1 MFAIGDSNNGYDK
14 ESEFVSKL
22 ISTIPNHRQLEY
34 LETEYYTF
42 VHYGLNTH
50 AGVVGWGSGNV
61 PPEVFNP
68 PKVDTDQWCE
78 TFKASGSKGV
88 ILTAKHHDGFC
99 LWQTD
104 TTNYSV
110 ASSPYQGGQGDVV
123 KQLAE
128 SCKKYGLK
136 LGIYLSPWDRHE
148 PTYGTNAYNDFF
160 KRQLTELLDGRYG
173 DVFSVWFDGARGE
186 DTPVDKDFEYD
197 WQGIKQLV
205 HELQPNAVTCIMGDD
220 VRWVGNEAGK
230 ARKSEWSVVSSG
242 TQNPDK
248 IAELSQKNPAMA
260 KKLQKAN
267 RNEDLGSRELLS
279 LYDNYVFYPAEV
291 DVSLHNHFWYSPK
304 EQPKSLKHLLKIYY
318 KSVGANSSLLLNV
331 PPSPNG
337 IIEERDVSR
346 LKQFGEAI
354 ALAKSKSVSYQAYIG
369 NSTDIETSA
378 FNEIATKAICSED
391 RRSSF
396 KLASDENIID
406 LKLSGKHKI
415 TVIDI
420 REDLRYSQRIEA
432 FDVYVRKGKKW
443 KLVSKSTVVGNRRT
457 VMLNPSGATETDCVR
472 IVFRQS
478 RSTPVIRSIR
488 LYEK

>member
-1 MFAIGDSNNGYDK
+1 MFAIGGSNNGYDK

-104 TTNYSV
+104 TTDYSV

-148 PTYGTNAYNDFF
+148 STYGTNAYNDFF

-173 DVFSVWFDGARGE
+173 EIFSVWFDGARGE
-186 DTPVDKDFEYD
+186 DAVVDKDFEYD
-197 WQGIKQLV
+197 WEGIKELV
-205 HELQPNAVTCIMGDD
+205 HKLQPNAVTSIMGDD
-220 VRWVGNEAGK
+220 VRWIGNEAGK
-230 ARKSEWSVVSSG
+230 ARKSEWSVVADG

-248 IAELSQKNPAMA
+248 VAELSQKNPAMA

-267 RNEDLGSRELLS
+267 ENEDLGSRELLS
-279 LYDNYVFYPAEV
+279 LYDDYVFYPAEV
-291 DVSLHNHFWYSPK
+291 DVSLHEHFWYSPK
-304 EQPKSLKHLLKIYY
+304 EKPKSLKHLLEIYY

-337 IIEERDVSR
+337 IIEERDVNR
-346 LKQFGEAI
+346 LKEFGIAI
-354 ALAKSKSVSYQAYIG
+354 AQAKSKNVGYEAYIG
-369 NSTDIETSA
+369 NSSNISSVVA
-378 FNEIATKAICSED
+378 NSIATAAISDED
-391 RRSSF
+391 RNLSYSM
-396 KLASDENIID
+396 ASDETIID